1 MLLKPPLFLGGCTG
15 HPMTHSGVEDK
26 GETLSCTFCLRTF
39 LDTMKES
46 VIRRVSKLCKLDL
59 NKLIQTKPDS
69 IL

>member
-1 MLLKPPLFLGGCTG
+1 
-15 HPMTHSGVEDK
+15 MTHSGVEDK